1 MSQLNAIPIRVGVRK
16 QDSVKSPG
24 YGKYYVEV
32 LNNRTISTRALLEHI
47 MSHIIT
53 LSRFAYYKTAGY

>member
-16 QDSVKSPG
+16 QNSVKSPG

-53 LSRFAYYKTAGY
+53 LSR